1 MEPHARISSKPV
13 TGECMDMLYI
23 LVPIAII
30 LICIAAWGMRWAL
43 KTGQFDDMDSP
54 ASSILF
60 DDDEHLI
67 PDEAKAT
74 APVARDYP

>member
-1 MEPHARISSKPV
+1 
-13 TGECMDMLYI
+13 MDMLYI

-30 LICIAAWGMRWAL
+30 LVCFAAWGMRWAL

-67 PDEAKAT
+67 PVEARAKPVPAPSAPSVPSAHLPPSAT
-74 APVARDYP
+74 DKP

>member
-1 MEPHARISSKPV
+1 
-13 TGECMDMLYI
+13 MDMLYI

-30 LICIAAWGMRWAL
+30 LVCFAVWGMRWAL

-67 PDEAKAT
+67 PQEAKAKPPLAPST
-74 APVARDYP
+74 AVDKP